1 MVQLVN
7 QIKNRK
13 KFIIHLRTAFFVG
26 IILNLINQGDSF
38 VHLNF
43 NSLNFFKVVLTF
55 FVPFSVSVYSAAKTN
70 QGLNKHEREIQ
81 N

>member
-26 IILNLINQGDSF
+26 IIINLINQGDSF

-70 QGLNKHEREIQ
+70 QGLKKHEREIQ